1 MGKRLPALDAKTTP
15 ADGDLL
21 YIDSGNHD
29 YQMTIGNLLTSER
42 SRLTALEDGM
52 MIAFATDEL
61 LTTQVDAL
69 PVARKVYFGGI
80 SGYNHQEATGV
91 PVNNNFYVKA
101 QKYTD
106 SYAYIE
112 IWSINGAQEGH
123 FIITKNNGTWGS
135 WEKVPTRS
143 EIAKTSHSYTANQN
157 VSIIRYTC
165 YDVAGIFVANGVF
178 ELSSTFSTGAMLFK
192 MSNLS
197 PRNTTDF
204 LVFANCSGT
213 YKILPMYVDT
223 GGWVCANAES
233 QAGTYFFNLSGV
245 LV

>member
-52 MIAFATDEL
+52 MIAFATDES

-69 PVARKVYFGGI
+69 PVQRKVYFGGI

-143 EIAKTSHSYTANQN
+143 EITRTSHSYTANQD
-157 VSIIRYTC
+157 VSITRFTC
-165 YDVAGIFVANGVF
+165 YDVAGIFIANGVF
-178 ELSSTFSTGAMLFK
+178 VLSSAFTTGSSLFRI
-192 MSNLS
+192 SSLS
-197 PRNTTDF
+197 LHNTTDF
-204 LVFANCSGT
+204 LTYVNASGT
-213 YKILPMYVDT
+213 QKIVPHYVDT
-223 GGWVCANAES
+223 DGWVHCNAAAP
-233 QAGTYFFNLSGV
+233 AGTYFFNLSGA